1 MTDSQTDWKKI
12 GREYINS
19 DIGYKE
25 LSEKYGLTVSEV
37 SKKGAME
44 RWVEK
49 RREKREKKKEKKRA
63 AGDRKLTDLKKAA
76 DTAGFVANSIADDT
90 RKKIKEAKVNGEEM
104 PVSINDLKSFSVAL
118 KNLVGVTRD
127 VYDIPTA
134 AQLQKQ
140 LIDRMKLENA
150 DNAGMPS
157 LIITGAEDEEV
168 EEWSE

>member
-1 MTDSQTDWKKI
+1 MTDTQADWKKI
-12 GREYINS
+12 STEYINT

-25 LSEKYGLTVSEV
+25 LSEKYGLPVSEV

-49 RREKREKKKEKKRA
+49 RRQKREMKREKKRGSNE
-63 AGDRKLTDLKKAA
+63 RKLTELKKAA

-90 RKKIKEAKVNGEEM
+90 RRRIKEAKINGEEM

-140 LIDRMKLENA
+140 LMEQMKLENT
-150 DNAGMPS
+150 DNGMPRVIFS
-157 LIITGAEDEEV
+157 GAEDEEV

>member
-1 MTDSQTDWKKI
+1 MTDSNADWKKI
-12 GREYINS
+12 SREYINT

-25 LSEKYGLTVSEV
+25 LSQKYGLSVSEV

-49 RREKREKKKEKKRA
+49 RREKREKKKEKKQEINNK
-63 AGDRKLTDLKKAA
+63 KLSELKKAA

-90 RKKIKEAKVNGEEM
+90 RRRIKEAKANGEEV

-140 LIDRMKLENA
+140 MLEQMKLENSE
-150 DNAGMPS
+150 GSMPR
-157 LIITGAEDEEV
+157 LVFTGADDEEV